1 MSQASRVA
9 FVSTLASGALAAA
22 KIAVGLAANS
32 TAVVSDGIES
42 AGDVLTS
49 GLVFLAVR
57 LAAKPPDEDH
67 PYGHGRVDILAGQA
81 VGMVL
86 VLAGIGICWRSLTS
100 RVEIPAIY
108 AIWPLLAS
116 ILIKS
121 VLAFTKMRVGKRSSS
136 TALIADGWNDSVD
149 ILSGSVALIAVL
161 LAIFLPG
168 WEWADRWG
176 GFLIGLIVLFVA
188 MRTIYETTM
197 HLMDTMPDPTQME
210 ELRAATLEV
219 PGALAVEKCF
229 ARKTGSRYHVDMHLE
244 VDPRLTV
251 LESHD
256 IATAVKKHL
265 RRNVDWVEDV
275 LVHVE
280 PHLPQGEYG
289 KSRHRAPVD

>member
-1 MSQASRVA
+1 MREATRVA
-9 FVSTLASGALAAA
+9 FVSTLASGALAVA
-22 KIAVGLAANS
+22 KIAVGLSASSA
-32 TAVVSDGIES
+32 AVVSDGIES

-57 LAAKPPDEDH
+57 LAAKPADDDH

-86 VLAGIGICWRSLTS
+86 VLAGVGICWRSLTHP
-100 RVEIPAIY
+100 VQVPALY

-121 VLAFTKMRVGKRSSS
+121 ALAFTKMRVGRRDGSS
-136 TALIADGWNDSVD
+136 ALIADGWNDSVD
-149 ILSGSVALIAVL
+149 ILSGLIALAAVL

-176 GFLIGLIVLFVA
+176 GFLIGLIVLFLA
-188 MRTIYETTM
+188 LRTIYQTTM
-197 HLMDTMPDPTQME
+197 HLMDTMPDARRME
-210 ELRAATLEV
+210 QIRIATFAV
-219 PGALAVEKCF
+219 PGALGVEKCF

-244 VDPRLTV
+244 VDPQLTV

-256 IATAVKKHL
+256 IATAVKNHL
-265 RRNVDWVEDV
+265 RRTVDWVEDV